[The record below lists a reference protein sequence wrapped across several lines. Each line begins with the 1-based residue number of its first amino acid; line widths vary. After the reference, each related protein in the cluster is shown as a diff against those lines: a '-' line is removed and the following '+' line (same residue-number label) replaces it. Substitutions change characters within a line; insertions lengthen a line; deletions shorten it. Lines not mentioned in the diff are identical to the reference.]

1 MTPKVLVLSNECFSN
16 TTSNGR
22 TLGNFFKTWPKEKL
36 AQFFLSGIPESEFC
50 NNYFQVSDR
59 NALNAV
65 MKKGTY
71 GGHIS
76 IEELENRKTNVCDEN
91 ISKSE
96 ISRNSITMLAR
107 EVIWKLGCWK
117 KSGYWIWVSNYEPD
131 IVLLQ
136 AGDCAFMFKLALE
149 TARRC
154 QAKLVIYNTEGYYF
168 KRFDYFRATGLAHY
182 VYPIFHYIL
191 KKAIKKGYRYS
202 DFAIFNCETLEKD
215 FCDEFSI
222 ESDVIYTATDIQGF
236 ETKQSNKNSFV
247 VSYAGNLGVG
257 RATSLV
263 DIANIIH
270 KINPNYYLDVYGTIP
285 NQNVEKEFN
294 ACSGLRFQGRVSY
307 EDVKNIMKNSDLL
320 IHTEGFEPYYL
331 EDLKYAFS
339 TKIADCLASNRC
351 FLMYAPIGFAE
362 TKYLLQNEVAFVA
375 TSKDELKNILQN
387 IISKTEIRMKYCKSA
402 RKIAELNHNQKNSV
416 ARFQQI
422 LCKLVL

>member
-16 TTSNGR
+16 MTSNGR

-59 NALNAV
+59 DALNAII
-65 MKKGTY
+65 KKGVY
-71 GGHIS
+71 GGSVS
-76 IEELENRKTNVCDEN
+76 IEKLGHKSNDIDGSN
-91 ISKSE
+91 ISLPQ
-96 ISRNSITMLAR
+96 ISRNALTMLAR
-107 EVIWKLGCWK
+107 EIIWKLGCWK
-117 KSGYWIWVSNYEPD
+117 KSGYWLWVSRYKPD

-149 TARRC
+149 TARKC
-154 QAKLVIYNTEGYYF
+154 HAKLVIYNTEGYYF
-168 KRFDYFRATGLAHY
+168 KKFDYFRDVGLAHY

-191 KKAIKKGYRYS
+191 KKAIRKAYRYS
-202 DFAIFNCETLEKD
+202 DFAIFNCEALEKD
-215 FCDEFSI
+215 FCDEFNI
-222 ESDVIYTATDIQGF
+222 TSDVIYTATDIQGF
-236 ETKQSNKNSFV
+236 ETKKSNKNSFV

-257 RATSLV
+257 RSTSLV

-285 NQNVEKEFN
+285 NKRVEKEFN
-294 ACSGLRFQGRVSY
+294 ECPGLRFQGRVSY
-307 EDVKNIMKNSDLL
+307 EGVKNIMQSSDLL

-351 FLMYAPIGFAE
+351 FLMYAPKEFAE

-375 TSKDELKNILQN
+375 TSKDELKNILQEV
-387 IISKTEIRMKYCKSA
+387 ILKTEIRMKYCKNA
-402 RKIAELNHNQKNSV
+402 KKIAELNHNQKNSV
-416 ARFQQI
+416 VKFQQI
-422 LCKLVL
+422 LCKLIS